1 MPSHLLTGNAP
12 DWKGTRGQGMKAAQ
26 NIWTCADWLEDR
38 LGERG
43 ILALFIVP
51 AVAIIIIAQ
60 FYPLAYSFY
69 ISLVDWTL
77 SRSTAP
83 GAFVGFANYS
93 KMASDGVLLGA
104 LWRTIWFALA
114 STFAQVVLGFILA
127 YATMGESL
135 SLRVA
140 RTIFILPMVI
150 APVAVGTI
158 WRMILSARVG
168 PVNQVLRD
176 MGIPAPDW
184 LGDPGLAM
192 LSIVIIDVW
201 EWTPFVFVIFAAAL
215 SSLPSEVLKAAEVDG
230 ASRWQILR
238 LIILP
243 MLAPVGILVVMFRL
257 LDALLTLDVVF
268 TTTFGGPGFAT
279 HTLSFW
285 IYQQG
290 LRYFNIS
297 YAAAI
302 SWASL
307 LGCLLLVSG
316 LLLWRAR
323 LARWQRET

>member
-1 MPSHLLTGNAP
+1 MRASQ
-12 DWKGTRGQGMKAAQ
+12 R
-26 NIWTCADWLEDR
+26 IWTCADWLESR
-38 LGERG
+38 IGERG
-43 ILALFIVP
+43 ILLAFIVP
-51 AVAIIIIAQ
+51 AVAIIIVAQ
-60 FYPLAYSFY
+60 FYPLGYSFY
-69 ISLVDWTL
+69 IALVDWTL
-77 SRSTAP
+77 SRSTEP
-83 GAFVGFANYS
+83 GAFVGLANYK

-104 LWRTIWFALA
+104 VWRTIWFALA
-114 STFAQVVLGFILA
+114 STLVQVVLGFILA
-127 YATMGESL
+127 YVTMGERL
-135 SLRVA
+135 SLRIA

-158 WRMILSARVG
+158 WRMMLSARMG

-176 MGIPAPDW
+176 IGIPAPDW
-184 LGDPGLAM
+184 LGDPALAM

-230 ASRWQILR
+230 ATSWQILR
-238 LIILP
+238 MIILP
-243 MLAPVGILVVMFRL
+243 MMAPVGLLVVMFRL

-307 LGCLLLVSG
+307 IGCMLLVIG
-316 LLLWRAR
+316 LLIWRAR
-323 LARWQRET
+323 ISRWQREA

>member
-1 MPSHLLTGNAP
+1 MRASQA
-12 DWKGTRGQGMKAAQ
+12 
-26 NIWTCADWLEDR
+26 IWTCADWLESR

-43 ILALFIVP
+43 ILVAFMVP
-51 AVAIIIIAQ
+51 AVAIIMVAQ
-60 FYPLAYSFY
+60 FYPLGYSLY
-69 ISLVDWTL
+69 ISMVDWTL
-77 SRSTAP
+77 SRSPEP
-83 GAFVGFANYS
+83 GGFVGFANYT
-93 KMASDGVLLGA
+93 KMASDGVLQGA
-104 LWRTIWFALA
+104 IWRTIWFALA
-114 STFAQVVLGFILA
+114 STAAQVVLGFILA
-127 YATMGESL
+127 YVTMGETR
-135 SLRVA
+135 SLRIT
-140 RTIFILPMVI
+140 RTLFILPMVI

-158 WRMILSARVG
+158 WRMMLSARVG

-176 MGIPAPDW
+176 LGIPAPDW
-184 LGDPGLAM
+184 LGDPSLAM

-215 SSLPSEVLKAAEVDG
+215 ASLPAEVLKAAEVDG
-230 ASRWQILR
+230 ATSGQILR
-238 LIILP
+238 MIILP
-243 MLAPVGILVVMFRL
+243 MLAPVGLLVVMFRL

-307 LGCLLLVSG
+307 VGCMLLVIG

-323 LARWQRET
+323 LSRWQKEA